1 MIYVHVI
8 TFLNFKSCPEQLA
21 ILLTWMVLTFLQA
34 IPKSRLIPEGQ
45 IPLSVYEM
53 STHLMW
59 ADSDPTVSYSQPPV
73 TSHAAGHTTY
83 T

>member
-1 MIYVHVI
+1 M
-8 TFLNFKSCPEQLA
+8 
-21 ILLTWMVLTFLQA
+21 LLTWMVLTFLQA

-73 TSHAAGHTTY
+73 AAGHTTY
-83 T
+83 LCQVCCQVH